1 MWKTALLKCKLI
13 AVHYPFFPLGK
24 SLLRLALLGVLGL
37 SFSLAATG
45 CASLGRGPTE
55 TGLTKTSESPKYLAF
70 FHFLKAQQDLLTDD
84 TAAAIQQYEAAVKND
99 PHSAFLEMELA
110 ALYQRQ
116 GDVKQ
121 ALAHAEKSLRLDPK
135 QQDAYFLL
143 ASLHVGLNQ
152 LDDAIREYERIL
164 HLDPENREARL
175 FLATLYTQQ
184 RRYPK
189 AIRTIQELL
198 RLDPQLM
205 VAHYYLG
212 RIYLEVNRLPE
223 AKRQFL
229 LVLTMEPKFV
239 PAMYDLGT
247 TLEQE
252 HQYHRAL
259 TLYRRILRSHPR
271 NTRVWASI
279 ARLYLIMNRFG
290 DAQKAFHKIKAL
302 EKNNPSADMNIGLI
316 FLEQRLPDDA
326 IRYFRPLLKHAR
338 YRERARFFIG
348 MALEEKGD
356 LKAAARE
363 YQMVNQGS
371 ENFLQARLRMAYLN
385 FQMGDKPRA
394 RQIINE
400 LLILDPKQEEVY
412 LTNAYFYE
420 EEGQW
425 DRAIQA
431 LEAGLGKVERP
442 QEIHFRLAVLYEKQH
457 NRQKSIEQIKQVL
470 KLDPYNP
477 EAQNFLGYTYAEGGI
492 HLDEAEKL
500 IREALEAKPN
510 SGHIIDS
517 LGWVLYKKGQY
528 GKAVA
533 ELERAHRIMPRDGTV
548 AEHLGD
554 AYFQQKRYRA
564 ALRIYRRAL
573 GLENANRTEL
583 HRKINHLEVLMMEE
597 PAH

>member
-1 MWKTALLKCKLI
+1 MWKTALVKCKMLAI
-13 AVHYPFFPLGK
+13 HHHFFPPGQ
-24 SLLRLALLGVLGL
+24 SRWRLVLFGVLGL
-37 SFSLAATG
+37 SVSLAAMG

-55 TGLTKTSESPKYLAF
+55 AKVAKTSESAKSLSFY
-70 FHFLKAQQDLLTDD
+70 HFLKGQQDLLADD
-84 TAAAIQQYEAAVKND
+84 TAGAIQQYQAAVEND
-99 PHSAFLEMELA
+99 PHSAFLEVELA

-116 GDVKQ
+116 GNVKQ
-121 ALAHAEKSLRLDPK
+121 ALVHAERSIRLDPK
-135 QQDAYFLL
+135 QQEAYFLL

-164 HLDPENREARL
+164 NLDPENREAHL
-175 FLATLYTQQ
+175 FLATLYAQQ

-189 AIRTIQELL
+189 AIRTIQDLL

-212 RIYLEVNRLPE
+212 RIYLEINRLPE
-223 AKRQFL
+223 AKKEFL
-229 LVLTMEPKFV
+229 LVLTMEPRFT

-252 HQYHRAL
+252 HQYYRAL
-259 TLYRRILRSHPR
+259 TMYRRILRTNPR

-279 ARLYLIMNRFG
+279 ARLYLVMNRFG
-290 DAQKAFHKIKAL
+290 DAQKAFRKIKSL
-302 EKNNPSADMNIGLI
+302 ERNNPSADLNIGLI

-326 IRYFRPLLKHAR
+326 IRYFRPLLSHTR

-348 MALEEKGD
+348 MALEEKGN

-363 YQMVNQGS
+363 YQLVNQGS
-371 ENFLQARLRMAYLN
+371 DNFLQARLRMAYVN
-385 FQMGDKPRA
+385 FQMGKKPRA

-400 LLILDPKQEEVY
+400 LLVRDPKQEEVY

-431 LEAGLGKVERP
+431 LKAGLGKVERP
-442 QEIHFRLAVLYEKQH
+442 QEIHFRLALLYEKQH
-457 NRQKSIEQIKQVL
+457 ERQKSIEQIKEVL

-477 EAQNFLGYTYAEGGI
+477 EAQNFLGYTYAESGV

-528 GKAVA
+528 DKAVA
-533 ELERAHRIMPRDGTV
+533 ELERAHRIMPDDATV

-554 AYFQQKRYRA
+554 AYSGQKRYRD

-573 GLENANRTEL
+573 GLENANKPEL
-583 HRKINHLEVLMMEE
+583 HKKINHLEILMMKESA
-597 PAH
+597 P